1 MERTFDIDGR
11 RILLKFH
18 REKGQIFCKT
28 VEFFEPQE
36 RALVAQT
43 TLTQIS
49 QTKRYLSVVLCI
61 HKLNYIAVLHSHK
74 HHQYSLNQ
82 FLSSST
88 HSEHSST
95 KEAAQLEAQPILRPD
110 DVKIYLV
117 DPRDEKPC
125 LRELSDIYKEQ
136 VFSEIVFLTS
146 IYLHSYRF
154 QDQKK
159 Q

>member
-1 MERTFDIDGR
+1 MQNSGIFRTTGTCTCCPNNSNSNFTNQKV
-11 RILLKFH
+11 L
-18 REKGQIFCKT
+18 
-28 VEFFEPQE
+28 
-36 RALVAQT
+36 
-43 TLTQIS
+43 
-49 QTKRYLSVVLCI
+49 VVLFI
-61 HKLNYIAVLHSHK
+61 NSFVPFLKYIPISP
-74 HHQYSLNQ
+74 NQ

-136 VFSEIVFLTS
+136 VFSEIVF
-146 IYLHSYRF
+146 
-154 QDQKK
+154 
-159 Q
+159 